1 MLNNVVRISRKQQL
15 LHKVVM
21 VNGFPGC
28 GKTMLSPIIA
38 TFDHVE
44 IMQFAFLIEQMCELW
59 GINRIDS
66 DVAESMIKMNAD
78 LLLYNVMMGR
88 QTNCRPSDQS
98 SIFKHK
104 PIEHIRRMLSPGDKS
119 ILKVI
124 QEKKPILHLTTHML
138 LPATPLLFN
147 ALGDKL
153 IFIELVRHPLY
164 MIIQQ
169 EKNFEMFDG
178 PRNQHTRFMRD
189 EKEHNFFSYGRE
201 MKFDTGNSFEKAIHS
216 IDWYYSK
223 LFSKDYDDSVEL
235 VPFEKFVK
243 SPDDFMNKFSS
254 ILGSPLTKSVK
265 KEMSKQKVPRKLLS
279 DGPALE
285 IYKRCGWQPPRTNN
299 EEDELNI
306 RRELVSKNVSDGA
319 LNLLDKIS
327 EEYVSN
333 FLSSH
338 EE

>member
-1 MLNNVVRISRKQQL
+1 
-15 LHKVVM
+15 
-21 VNGFPGC
+21 
-28 GKTMLSPIIA
+28 
-38 TFDHVE
+38 
-44 IMQFAFLIEQMCELW
+44 
-59 GINRIDS
+59 
-66 DVAESMIKMNAD
+66 
-78 LLLYNVMMGR
+78 
-88 QTNCRPSDQS
+88 
-98 SIFKHK
+98 
-104 PIEHIRRMLSPGDKS
+104 
-119 ILKVI
+119 
-124 QEKKPILHLTTHML
+124 
-138 LPATPLLFN
+138 
-147 ALGDKL
+147 
-153 IFIELVRHPLY
+153 
-164 MIIQQ
+164 
-169 EKNFEMFDG
+169 MFDG

-189 EKEHNFFSYGRE
+189 EKEHNFFSYGSE

-285 IYKRCGWQPPRTNN
+285 IYKRCGWQPPQTIN

>member
-1 MLNNVVRISRKQQL
+1 MLNNVVKISRKQQL
-15 LHKVVM
+15 LHKVVV

-119 ILKVI
+119 ILKII

-138 LPATPLLFN
+138 LPATPLLYK

-178 PRNQHTRFMRD
+178 PRNQHTRFMHD

-201 MKFDTGNSFEKAIHS
+201 MKFDTNNSFEKAIHS

-223 LFSKDYDDSVEL
+223 LFSKNYDVSVEL

-243 SPDDFMNKFSS
+243 SPDDFMNKFSA

-285 IYKRCGWQPPRTNN
+285 IYKRCGWQPPQTNN

>member
-1 MLNNVVRISRKQQL
+1 MLNNGVRVSRKQQL

-38 TFDHVE
+38 AFDRVE
-44 IMQFAFLIEQMCELW
+44 IMQFAFLIEQMCELK
-59 GINRIDS
+59 GINRIES

-88 QTNCRPSDQS
+88 QTNCRPSDLS
-98 SIFKHK
+98 SIFRHK

-119 ILKVI
+119 ILKI
-124 QEKKPILHLTTHML
+124 IEEKKPILHLTTHML
-138 LPATPLLFN
+138 LPSTPLLFN
-147 ALGDKL
+147 ALRDKL

-169 EKNFEMFDG
+169 EMNFEMFDG
-178 PRNQHTRFMRD
+178 PRNQHTRFMHNN
-189 EKEHNFFSYGRE
+189 KEQIFFTYGRE
-201 MKFDTGNSFEKAIHS
+201 KKFDTSNSFEKAIHS

-223 LFSKDYDDSVEL
+223 LFSKDYDSSVVI

-243 SPDDFMNKFSS
+243 SPDNFMTKFAS

-265 KEMSKQKVPRKLLS
+265 KEMSKQKVPRNLVS
-279 DGPALE
+279 DGLALE
-285 IYKRCGWQPPRTNN
+285 IYKRFGWQPSQTNN
-299 EEDELNI
+299 EKDELNI
-306 RRELVSKNVSDGA
+306 RRELVSKNVSNKA

-333 FLSSH
+333 FLSNH